1 MNEEE
6 VVRLFLQNGFQIS
19 RNALP
24 LVLENPE
31 NILSELK
38 RMKPRP
44 FIISE
49 QHIRNIQK
57 PVKIKP
63 VEIKIIKEYTQEKR
77 PVFVKDYVD
86 HFLSRYEELKKII
99 SKKMG
104 DERLIS
110 INKIATQ
117 TMMFS
122 VIGVVRE
129 KSRNNILVEDSTG
142 EVYVFFEDNLKE
154 KLEEIILDDVIGLTV
169 KKIKE
174 KYYAKTVVFPDIPP
188 SREINKTEK
197 EMILTVVWNPS
208 KLDDKKYNDL
218 ISTLSS
224 TENLSS
230 LVFFDES
237 KNEKITHDF
246 SKFNP
251 IIPRANPSL
260 FQIDVIKILFL
271 PKNFFET
278 LTFDFKTSN
287 QITLM
292 LKKRH
297 LSSTFLPKIHVGHD
311 DFVLTEIPDIIISNL
326 YETTN
331 KNYKGTTIVSN
342 SNPNKI
348 FLINLKT
355 REVTEKTI

>member
-1 MNEEE
+1 L
-6 VVRLFLQNGFQIS
+6 VV
-19 RNALP
+19 
-24 LVLENPE
+24 ENPE
-31 NILSELK
+31 QILSELK

-49 QHIRNIQK
+49 QHIRSIQK

-63 VEIKIIKEYTQEKR
+63 AEIKLIKEYKQEKR
-77 PVFVKDYVD
+77 PVSIKDYVD

-104 DERLIS
+104 AEKLIS

-129 KSRNNILVEDSTG
+129 KSRNNILVEDPTG

-154 KLEEIILDDVIGLTV
+154 KLEEIVLDDVIGLNV
-169 KKIKE
+169 KKIKD
-174 KYYAKTVVFPDIPP
+174 KYYAKNVVFPDIPP

-197 EMILTVVWNPS
+197 DMVLAFVSNPS
-208 KLDDKKYNDL
+208 DLDEKKYNDL

-230 LVFFDES
+230 VVFFDDKE
-237 KNEKITHDF
+237 NQKIAQDF
-246 SKFNP
+246 SKLNP
-251 IIPRANPSL
+251 IIPKPTPSL
-260 FQIDVIKILFL
+260 FQINNIKIFLL
-271 PKNFFET
+271 PKKFFET
-278 LTFDFKTSN
+278 LTFDFSTSDP
-287 QITLM
+287 ITLM

-297 LSSTFLPKIHVGHD
+297 LFPSFLPKTHISQD
-311 DFVLTEIPDIIISNL
+311 EFVLTEIPDIIISNFG
-326 YETTN
+326 TMN
-331 KNYKGTTIVSN
+331 KNYKGTTIISN
-342 SNPNKI
+342 SNPNKT

-355 REVTEKTI
+355 REVTEKSF

>member
-1 MNEEE
+1 
-6 VVRLFLQNGFQIS
+6 
-19 RNALP
+19 
-24 LVLENPE
+24 
-31 NILSELK
+31 
-38 RMKPRP
+38 MKPRP

-49 QHIRNIQK
+49 QHIRSIQK

-63 VEIKIIKEYTQEKR
+63 AEIKLIKEYKQEKR
-77 PVFVKDYVD
+77 PVSVKDYVD

-104 DERLIS
+104 AEKLIS

-129 KSRNNILVEDSTG
+129 KNRNNILVEDPTG

-154 KLEEIILDDVIGLTV
+154 KLEEIVLDDVIGLNV
-169 KKIKE
+169 KKIKD
-174 KYYAKTVVFPDIPP
+174 KYYAKNVVFPDIPP

-197 EMILTVVWNPS
+197 DMVLAFVSNPS
-208 KLDDKKYNDL
+208 DLDEKKYNDL
-218 ISTLSS
+218 ISNLSS

-230 LVFFDES
+230 VVFFDDKE
-237 KNEKITHDF
+237 NQKIAQDF
-246 SKFNP
+246 SKLNP
-251 IIPRANPSL
+251 IIPKPTPSL
-260 FQIDVIKILFL
+260 FQINNIKIFLL
-271 PKNFFET
+271 PKKFFET
-278 LTFDFKTSN
+278 LTFDFSTSDP
-287 QITLM
+287 ITLM

-297 LSSTFLPKIHVGHD
+297 LFPSFLPKTHISQD
-311 DFVLTEIPDIIISNL
+311 EFVLTEIPDIIISNFG
-326 YETTN
+326 TMN
-331 KNYKGTTIVSN
+331 KNYKGTTIISN
-342 SNPNKI
+342 SNPNKT

>member
-1 MNEEE
+1 L
-6 VVRLFLQNGFQIS
+6 VV
-19 RNALP
+19 
-24 LVLENPE
+24 ENPE
-31 NILSELK
+31 QILSELK

-49 QHIRNIQK
+49 QHIRSIQK

-63 VEIKIIKEYTQEKR
+63 AEIKLIKEYKQEKR
-77 PVFVKDYVD
+77 PVSVKDYVD

-104 DERLIS
+104 AEKLIS

-129 KSRNNILVEDSTG
+129 KNRNNILVEDPTG

-154 KLEEIILDDVIGLTV
+154 KLEEIVLDDVIGLNV
-169 KKIKE
+169 KKIKD
-174 KYYAKTVVFPDIPP
+174 KYYAKNVVFPDIPP

-197 EMILTVVWNPS
+197 DMVLAFVSNPS
-208 KLDDKKYNDL
+208 DLDEKKYNDL
-218 ISTLSS
+218 ISNLSS

-230 LVFFDES
+230 VVFFDDKE
-237 KNEKITHDF
+237 NQKIAQDF
-246 SKFNP
+246 SKLNP
-251 IIPRANPSL
+251 IIPKPTPSL
-260 FQIDVIKILFL
+260 FQINNIKIFLL
-271 PKNFFET
+271 PKKFFET
-278 LTFDFKTSN
+278 LTFDFSTSDP
-287 QITLM
+287 ITLM

-297 LSSTFLPKIHVGHD
+297 LFPSFLPKTHISQD
-311 DFVLTEIPDIIISNL
+311 EFVLTEIPDIIISNFG
-326 YETTN
+326 TMN
-331 KNYKGTTIVSN
+331 KNYKGTTIISN
-342 SNPNKI
+342 SNPNKT

>member
-1 MNEEE
+1 L
-6 VVRLFLQNGFQIS
+6 VV
-19 RNALP
+19 
-24 LVLENPE
+24 ENPE
-31 NILSELK
+31 QILSELK

-49 QHIRNIQK
+49 QHIRSIQK

-63 VEIKIIKEYTQEKR
+63 AEIKLIKEYKQEKR
-77 PVFVKDYVD
+77 PVSIKDYVD

-104 DERLIS
+104 AEKLIS

-129 KSRNNILVEDSTG
+129 KSRNNILVEDPTG

-154 KLEEIILDDVIGLTV
+154 KLEEIVLDDVIGLNV
-169 KKIKE
+169 KKIKD
-174 KYYAKTVVFPDIPP
+174 KYYAKNVVFPDIPP

-197 EMILTVVWNPS
+197 DMVLGFVSNPS
-208 KLDDKKYNDL
+208 DLDEKKYNDL

-230 LVFFDES
+230 VVFFDDKE
-237 KNEKITHDF
+237 NQKIAQDF
-246 SKFNP
+246 SKLNP
-251 IIPRANPSL
+251 IIPKPTPSL
-260 FQIDVIKILFL
+260 FQINNIKIFLL
-271 PKNFFET
+271 PKKFFET
-278 LTFDFKTSN
+278 LTFDFSTSDP
-287 QITLM
+287 ITLM

-297 LSSTFLPKIHVGHD
+297 LFPSFLPKTHISQD
-311 DFVLTEIPDIIISNL
+311 EFVLTEIPDIIISNFG
-326 YETTN
+326 TMN
-331 KNYKGTTIVSN
+331 KNYKGTTIISN
-342 SNPNKI
+342 SNPNKT

-355 REVTEKTI
+355 REVTEKSF